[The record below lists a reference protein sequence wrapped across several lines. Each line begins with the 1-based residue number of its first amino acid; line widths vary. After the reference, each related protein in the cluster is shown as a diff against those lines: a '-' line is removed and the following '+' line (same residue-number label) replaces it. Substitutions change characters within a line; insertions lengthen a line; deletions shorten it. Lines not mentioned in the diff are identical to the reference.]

1 MRVEPMKTVR
11 EPATETPVVAAA
23 DVVVVGGGPAG
34 FAAAVAAARNGV
46 KVLLLER
53 YGYLGGMASGGMVVL
68 LDDMCDRNGRT
79 VAGIA
84 QEIVDRMVAVGGAVV
99 PPLEECFKQDI
110 ELWWRWARWGF
121 EDFYARTTPHP
132 TTYGASFD
140 PECWKQVSLAMTAE
154 AGVVLRMHSW
164 FSRAIVQ
171 SGQVHAVVV
180 ETKAGRQ
187 AIEGRVFIDA
197 TGDGDLF
204 ASAGT
209 PFVQS
214 NYMLTL
220 VHRLAEVDVERVI
233 RFEREHPDQ
242 AHALNTA
249 VKRIIGGS
257 WDFWW
262 LRTPREGVIW
272 CNCPHLHGLSGLAVE
287 DLTLLEAEA
296 RRRFIQAT
304 AWLRTNM
311 PGFEQAYIL
320 DAAPQAGVRQTRLL
334 EGEYVLTKDDIT
346 ARRRFPD
353 VIGRGR
359 DYFMPYRCMVP
370 KGVGGLL
377 VTGRCFSA
385 TPEAQKLSREIP
397 PCMVMG
403 EAAGTAAAM
412 AVQAG
417 VEPKAVDVP
426 ALQRRL
432 LAQGMDLGTPAPT
445 GAAGATTGGA

>member
-1 MRVEPMKTVR
+1 MKMVR
-11 EPATETPVVAAA
+11 EPAADIPVVAEA

-46 KVLLLER
+46 RVLLLER

-68 LDDMCDRNGRT
+68 LDDMCDRNGKT

-84 QEIVDRMVAVGGAVV
+84 QEIVDRMVAVGGAVT
-99 PPLEECFKQDI
+99 PPLEDCFRQDA

-140 PECWKQVSLAMTAE
+140 PECWKQVAFEMAAE
-154 AGVVLRMHSW
+154 AGVALRMHSW
-164 FSRAIVQ
+164 FSRAIVEDGRL
-171 SGQVHAVVV
+171 SAVVM

-187 AIEGRVFIDA
+187 AIAGRVFIDA

-204 ASAGT
+204 AGADT
-209 PFVQS
+209 PFVHG

-220 VHRLAEVDVERVI
+220 VHRLAAVDVERVI
-233 RFEREHPDQ
+233 RFEREHPDD
-242 AHALNTA
+242 ARALNTS

-262 LRTPREGVIW
+262 LRTPREGIIW
-272 CNCPHLHGLSGLAVE
+272 CNCPHLHGLDGLTVE
-287 DLTLLEAEA
+287 DLTHLEAEA
-296 RRRFIQAT
+296 RRRFVQAV
-304 AWLRTNM
+304 AWLRSQM
-311 PGFEQAYIL
+311 PGFEHAYIL

-334 EGEYVLTKDDIT
+334 AGEYVLTKEDVVG
-346 ARRRFPD
+346 RRQFPD

-359 DYFMPYRCMVP
+359 DYFMPYRCLLP
-370 KGVGGLL
+370 QGINGLL
-377 VTGRCFSA
+377 VAGRCFSA

-417 VEPKAVDVP
+417 IEPRAVDVP

-432 LAQGMDLGTPAPT
+432 LNQGMDLGSPAPAGT
-445 GAAGATTGGA
+445 AGIAATGGV

>member
-1 MRVEPMKTVR
+1 MKTVR
-11 EPATETPVVAAA
+11 EPAADTPVVAEA

-34 FAAAVAAARNGV
+34 LAAAVAAARNGV

-68 LDDMCDRNGRT
+68 LDDMCDRRGQT

-84 QEIVDRMVAVGGAVV
+84 QEIVDRMVAAGGAVT

-121 EDFYARTTPHP
+121 EDFYARTTPRP

-140 PECWKQVSLAMTAE
+140 PECWKQVSFDMTAE
-154 AGVVLRMHSW
+154 AGIALRMHSW
-164 FSRAIVQ
+164 FARAIVE
-171 SGQVHAVVV
+171 GGRVRAVVA

-187 AIEGRVFIDA
+187 AIAGRVFIDA
-197 TGDGDLF
+197 TGDGDVF

-209 PFVQS
+209 PFVHGT
-214 NYMLTL
+214 YMLTL
-220 VHRLAEVDVERVI
+220 VHRLAAVDVERVI
-233 RFEREHPDQ
+233 GFEREHPQ
-242 AHALNTA
+242 EAREFNAA

-262 LRTPREGVIW
+262 LRTPRPGIVW
-272 CNCPHLHGLSGLAVE
+272 CNCPHLHGLDGLSVE
-287 DLTLLEAEA
+287 NLTHLEVEA
-296 RRRFIQAT
+296 RRRFVHAV
-304 AWLRTNM
+304 AWLRSHM

-320 DAAPQAGVRQTRLL
+320 DGAPQAGVRQTRLL
-334 EGEYVLTKDDIT
+334 EGEYVLTKEDVVE
-346 ARRRFPD
+346 RRRFAD

-359 DYFMPYRCMVP
+359 DYFMPYRCLLP
-370 KGVGGLL
+370 KGIGGLL
-377 VTGRCFSA
+377 VAGRCFSA

-417 VEPKAVDVP
+417 VEPRAIDVP

-432 LAQGMDLGTPAPT
+432 LAQGMDLGSPAPA
-445 GAAGATTGGA
+445 GAAEIAAQGGA

>member
-1 MRVEPMKTVR
+1 MKTIR
-11 EPATETPVVAAA
+11 EPAAEVPVVAHA

-34 FAAAVAAARNGV
+34 LAAAVAAARNGAE
-46 KVLLLER
+46 VLLLER

-68 LDDMCDRNGRT
+68 LDDMCDAGART

-84 QEIVDRMVAVGGAVV
+84 QEIIDRMVAVGGAVV
-99 PPLEECFKQDI
+99 PPLDECFKQDV

-140 PECWKQVSLAMTAE
+140 PEAWKQVALAMATE
-154 AGVVLRMHSW
+154 AGVRLRMHSW
-164 FSRAIVQ
+164 FSRAVVED
-171 SGQVHAVVV
+171 GRVHAVIL

-187 AIEGRVFIDA
+187 AIAGRVFVDA

-204 ASAGT
+204 ASAGA

-220 VHRLAEVDVERVI
+220 VHRLADVDVDRVI
-233 RFEREHPDQ
+233 RFEREHPQ
-242 AHALNTA
+242 EAHALNTA
-249 VKRIIGGS
+249 VKRLIGGS

-262 LRTPREGVIW
+262 LRTPREGVVW
-272 CNCPHLHGLSGLAVE
+272 CNCPHLHGLSGLSVE
-287 DLTLLEAEA
+287 DLTLLEGET
-296 RRRFIQAT
+296 RRRFVAAT
-304 AWLRTNM
+304 AWLRTHM
-311 PGFEQAYIL
+311 PGFERAYIL

-334 EGEYVLTKDDIT
+334 EGEYVLTKEDVVQ
-346 ARRRFPD
+346 RRKFPD

-359 DYFMPYRCMVP
+359 DYFMPYRSILP
-370 KGVGGLL
+370 KRIDGLL
-377 VTGRCFSA
+377 AAGRCFSA

-412 AVQAG
+412 AIEAG
-417 VEPKAVDVP
+417 VEPRALDVP

-432 LAQGMDLGTPAPT
+432 RAQGADLGHPAPS
-445 GAAGATTGGA
+445 GAAKILGGEGA